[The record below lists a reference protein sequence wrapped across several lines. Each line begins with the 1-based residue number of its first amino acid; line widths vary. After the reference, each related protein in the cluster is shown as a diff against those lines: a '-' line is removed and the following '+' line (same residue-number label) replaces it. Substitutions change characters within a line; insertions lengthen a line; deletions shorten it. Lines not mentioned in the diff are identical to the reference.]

1 MANEVKDVNT
11 SPASGAVDVGTAAD
25 VDEMMKKFDRE
36 SNTRHWTGTPKK
48 IIRYLLS
55 AFTVFM
61 VYMNM
66 FGMNASAAACSWA
79 LSSFWFS

>member
-36 SNTRHWTGTPKK
+36 SNTRH
-48 IIRYLLS
+48 
-55 AFTVFM
+55 
-61 VYMNM
+61 
-66 FGMNASAAACSWA
+66 
-79 LSSFWFS
+79 

>member
-36 SNTRHWTGTPKK
+36 SNIRHPEEDYPLPAQCVHRIYGVHE
-48 IIRYLLS
+48 YVCGL
-55 AFTVFM
+55 
-61 VYMNM
+61 
-66 FGMNASAAACSWA
+66 G
-79 LSSFWFS
+79 